1 MKHQNLEIDR
11 NQPTRQR
18 KQLRQRI
25 LKERAMIK
33 MEKDQLLNKITS
45 RKAKKNKLHQR
56 RMETRKPLN
65 QVGHQMLPARRS
77 RKEQVKQSK
86 V

>member
-1 MKHQNLEIDR
+1 
-11 NQPTRQR
+11 
-18 KQLRQRI
+18 
-25 LKERAMIK
+25 MIK

-45 RKAKKNKLHQR
+45 RKVKKNKLHQR

-65 QVGHQMLPARRS
+65 QVGHQMVPARRS